1 MPAIVKAWYV
11 SIFDE
16 KNSLVLVKR
25 FPYMNDVYVKTAYLE
40 EAEYILLEV
49 MDCCLIV
56 YQPYR
61 PLLQIINVNF
71 FNINIISLIFHL
83 RTCEQHKSE
92 M

>member
-1 MPAIVKAWYV
+1 
-11 SIFDE
+11 
-16 KNSLVLVKR
+16 VKR
-25 FPYMNDVYVKTAYLE
+25 YPYMTDVHVKTAYLE

-61 PLLQIINVNF
+61 PLLQIINVSIRFEIQFIWILGHADNTDPERRCT
-71 FNINIISLIFHL
+71 LPRRL
-83 RTCEQHKSE
+83 AY